1 MSGMD
6 EFEKGYAIARAKLR
20 ALHQTLRALNA
31 PEQTVRDF
39 ERAAREVADYESV
52 AHTLG
57 VALNPPK
64 DGVNL

>member
-20 ALHQTLRALNA
+20 ALHQTLRALNV

-39 ERAAREVADYESV
+39 ERAAREMADYD
-52 AHTLG
+52 ATAATLG
-57 VALNPPK
+57 AGLNPPK